1 MGQNL
6 FQKMLAAN
14 WSDHDAKINSII
26 NYFAD
31 RQHTGKII
39 RDIDNFVSQSSHYCK
54 ICLKCQKLHTYKRE
68 FNKMGFWTF
77 NKDVK
82 YWDVYDQDW
91 SYRNEVFK
99 LEPLRRYRM

>member
-1 MGQNL
+1 MPKTPYL
-6 FQKMLAAN
+6 
-14 WSDHDAKINSII
+14 
-26 NYFAD
+26 
-31 RQHTGKII
+31 
-39 RDIDNFVSQSSHYCK
+39 
-54 ICLKCQKLHTYKRE
+54 YKRE

-99 LEPLRRYRM
+99 LEPLRRYRMQKIVIQEIKEASLSLKIN